1 MFFTYLRRELR
12 RRRKAALVVASGL
25 ALGIAL
31 VIVVNSVS
39 SGMNKAQGKVLES
52 LYGLGTD
59 LTVTKAQERPADG
72 AQPQRPRFEFQGREE
87 GEEQSS
93 DRLMVQGFQT
103 LADSTV
109 ATVAGQPGVDRAVG
123 GLSLVNLKINGEFAR
138 GRIQRGQTQQ
148 GQPGGG
154 TGNGDNGNGGSGS
167 GNGAANGGGS
177 GPGDTV
183 TGGGAAFDVD
193 SFTLYGTDVTAPDLG
208 PLTTSTVSQGRTF
221 KTTETD
227 AAVAVVD
234 SAYAQQK
241 NLAVGGELTVKNV
254 KFEIIGI
261 ATADRG
267 QSAAQVY
274 LPLKRAQT
282 LSGSAAKITTIY
294 VKATDSTRIDAVKT
308 AIQKNV
314 TGTTV
319 TTSADLA
326 QTVSGSL
333 DTAADLASDVGRWL
347 SYAVLLA
354 AVLVAGLL
362 TSSAVTRRVREF
374 GTLKALGWK
383 SGRVT
388 RQVVGEALVNG
399 LIGGALGIAIGLAG
413 AYAVTAASPTLTAD
427 LGASGSGFAG
437 GFGGGG
443 RGGMVFGG
451 GPGST
456 AAGKTVDIALTAP
469 VSVTTVGL
477 ACLLALGGGLV
488 AGAFGAWRAS
498 RLRPA
503 DALRRVE

>member
-39 SGMNKAQGKVLES
+39 SGMTVAQGKVLES

-59 LTVTKAQERPADG
+59 LTVTKAQEQPQEGTR
-72 AQPQRPRFEFQGREE
+72 PQRPRFEFE
-87 GEEQSS
+87 GQEDGAEEQSS

-109 ATVAGQPGVDRAVG
+109 ATVAKQQGVDRAVG
-123 GLSLVNLKINGEFAR
+123 GLSLVNLKIDGEFTR
-138 GRIQRGQTQQ
+138 GRIQRGEPQQ
-148 GQPGGG
+148 AQPAQPGG
-154 TGNGDNGNGGSGS
+154 T
-167 GNGAANGGGS
+167 GGGS
-177 GPGDTV
+177 GPSDTV

-208 PLTTSTVSQGRTF
+208 PLTTSTVSTGRTF

-227 AAVAVVD
+227 AKVAVLD
-234 SAYAQQK
+234 SAYAQQEG
-241 NLAVGGELTVKNV
+241 LAVGGKLTVKGV
-254 KFEIIGI
+254 SFEIIGI
-261 ATADRG
+261 ATADSG

-274 LPLKRAQT
+274 LPLKQAQT
-282 LSGSAAKITTIY
+282 LSGSAGKITTIY
-294 VKATDSTRIDAVKT
+294 VKATDSTRIEAVKS

-314 TGTTV
+314 SGTTV

-333 DTAADLASDVGRWL
+333 DTAANLASTMGKWL
-347 SYAVLLA
+347 SYAVLVA

-362 TSSAVTRRVREF
+362 TSAAVGRRVREF
-374 GTLKALGWK
+374 GTLKALGWT

-399 LIGGALGIAIGLAG
+399 VVGGALGIAAGLAG
-413 AYAVTAASPTLTAD
+413 AYAVTAVSPNLTAE
-427 LGASGSGFAG
+427 LGASVS
-437 GFGGGG
+437 GFGGRG
-443 RGGMVFGG
+443 GGMVFGG
-451 GPGST
+451 GGAGGPGEART
-456 AAGKTVDIALTAP
+456 AVGKTVDIALTAP
-469 VSVTTVGL
+469 VGVTTVGL
-477 ACLLALGGGLV
+477 AVLLALGGGLV

>member
-12 RRRKAALVVASGL
+12 RRRKAAFVVASGL

-39 SGMNKAQGKVLES
+39 SGMNQAQGKVLES

-72 AQPQRPRFEFQGREE
+72 AQPQRPRFEFQGRDE

-148 GQPGGG
+148 GQPGQPGAETGG
-154 TGNGDNGNGGSGS
+154 GNGNGGGS
-167 GNGAANGGGS
+167 GGGS

-208 PLTTSTVSQGRTF
+208 PLTTSTVTQGRTF

-227 AAVAVVD
+227 AKAAVVD

-241 NLAVGGELTVKNV
+241 DLAVGDELTVKNV
-254 KFEIIGI
+254 AFEIIGI

-274 LPLKRAQT
+274 LPLKQAQT
-282 LSGSAAKITTIY
+282 LSSSAAKITTIY
-294 VKATDSTRIDAVKT
+294 VKATDSTRIDAVKA

-333 DTAADLASDVGRWL
+333 DTAADLASNVGRWL

-399 LIGGALGIAIGLAG
+399 FIGGALGIAIGLAG
-413 AYAVTAASPTLTAD
+413 AYAVTAVSPTLTAE
-427 LGASGSGFAG
+427 LVSTG
-437 GFGGGG
+437 GMFGGGGGG
-443 RGGMVFGG
+443 RGGGMAFGG
-451 GPGST
+451 GPAGT

-477 ACLLALGGGLV
+477 AVLLALGGGLV